1 MNIEQQKRIIELASK
16 WQQKHEWSAAF
27 KAADNFRHH
36 RDQANKD
43 RVVVCRI
50 QEGKSPSGHL
60 DLFQRSAERHEE
72 LSEFYYA
79 EVIEAHNSFCEL
91 NNLLRSHAPTLLEY
105 VPDVN
110 FFEPDAIDYS
120 TQIRDVKRLEGAVRL
135 LEPIPSPNEIE
146 NGKASDQSTRKSD
159 TPIPRRLRGEQKQK
173 RDKGIR
179 EFARQND
186 HTQAELAVIFGL
198 SESTINEIL
207 NPKK

>member
-50 QEGKSPSGHL
+50 QEGKSPSGQL
-60 DLFQRSAERHEE
+60 DLFQHGAKRHEE
-72 LSEFYYA
+72 LTEFYHA
-79 EVIEAHNSFCEL
+79 EVLEAHNSFCEL

-110 FFEPDAIDYS
+110 FFEPDAFDYAR
-120 TQIRDVKRLEGAVRL
+120 QIRDLKHLEGAVRAL
-135 LEPIPSPNEIE
+135 TVTARRKKRR
-146 NGKASDQSTRKSD
+146 GRKSAD
-159 TPIPRRLRGEQKQK
+159 DPSDVNKIQKVIQAGQVRGPRAIAKTAGVYTSDDEPDELMVQRVQASIRQRARRKQS
-173 RDKGIR
+173 D
-179 EFARQND
+179 E
-186 HTQAELAVIFGL
+186 
-198 SESTINEIL
+198 
-207 NPKK
+207 